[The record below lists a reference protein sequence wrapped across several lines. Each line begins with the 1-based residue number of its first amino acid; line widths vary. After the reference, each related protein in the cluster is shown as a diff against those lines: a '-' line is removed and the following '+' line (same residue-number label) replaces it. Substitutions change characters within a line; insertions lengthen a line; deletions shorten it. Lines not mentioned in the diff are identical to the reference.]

1 MAGRIAAG
9 AERLAHTLLRD
20 RLAALGET
28 APQGQGYRALAV
40 PAPGEEPETDQLI
53 LALLMRQAGW
63 NVVHLAQL
71 PDEGL
76 EEAVASVQPHV
87 ILFSAA
93 LAPGAGR
100 LLGLAEELRG
110 EHPELLFVLD
120 GPGFRPSAVPRLG
133 GAALL
138 AGSDVRRTLA
148 AIERRLPPLAVPE
161 GTGERPVAS
170 LG

>member
-1 MAGRIAAG
+1 
-9 AERLAHTLLRD
+9 
-20 RLAALGET
+20 
-28 APQGQGYRALAV
+28 
-40 PAPGEEPETDQLI
+40 
-53 LALLMRQAGW
+53 MRQAGW
-63 NVVHLAQL
+63 SVVHLAQL

-120 GPGFRPSAVPRLG
+120 GPGFRPAAVPRLG

-138 AGSDVRRTLA
+138 AGADVRKTLM
-148 AIERRLPPLAVPE
+148 AIERRLPPLPVNE
-161 GTGERPVAS
+161 GPPLARMPKADQPTEMARS
-170 LG
+170 S